1 MAVPPDAAAV
11 VSALRL
17 GWCMAEVRGR
27 NRPDP
32 PPGAGAEPPRPDHA
46 LPLEIERTPDE
57 LRIEA
62 ETLLIVL
69 AAKVGVD
76 GDGEKEP
83 SYARQ
88 VNSDAKALYL
98 ARESRDVTAGKLWND
113 LAELIYYFDAH
124 IQDILAARSET
135 QACGYQLGRAMAE
148 TYWALNPGAAAKA
161 SLAAPG
167 AAAPGAAFPGAA
179 AEASPAAPGAA
190 AEIPNP
196 VAWEYLLSEPR
207 CREIGRLAGRLS
219 RYFHMYTA
227 AAIAG
232 SAMVWMHVAA
242 DPRWRKNAAPAL
254 YQQIRHWFEFTIAA
268 QDPTTLISPY
278 ALLRNFRQV
287 AHVLRAFWLQ
297 FLLTGLAGAALIVLA
312 DLLASPRGTA
322 LAKSLLAA
330 AGVTGFSVAGVSAKL
345 KNQAQAL
352 LLRLRQDAYTD
363 LITVEITTAPPQPR
377 VLPGR
382 RRAKLAGMARQRS
395 VTPVSPN

>member
-32 PPGAGAEPPRPDHA
+32 PPGAGVEPPRPGHA
-46 LPLEIERTPDE
+46 LPLQIERTPDE

-62 ETLLIVL
+62 QKLLIAL

-76 GDGEKEP
+76 GDGKKQP

-88 VNSDAKALYL
+88 LDSDAKALYQ
-98 ARESRDVTAGKLWND
+98 ARESHDGTAGTLWD
-113 LAELIYYFDAH
+113 ELAEKIYKFDAH

-135 QACGYQLGRAMAE
+135 QSSGYQLGRAMAE
-148 TYWALNPGAAAKA
+148 AYWALDPRAAA
-161 SLAAPG
+161 G
-167 AAAPGAAFPGAA
+167 TGD
-179 AEASPAAPGAA
+179 PAAWG
-190 AEIPNP
+190 
-196 VAWEYLLSEPR
+196 YLLSGPR

-232 SAMVWMHVAA
+232 SAMVWMNVAA
-242 DPRWRKNAAPAL
+242 DPNWRKDAVPAL
-254 YQQIRHWFEFTIAA
+254 YQQIRHWYELTIAA
-268 QDPTTLISPY
+268 QDPTTLITPN

-297 FLLTGLAGAALIVLA
+297 FLLTGLAGAALIAFA

-322 LAKSLLAA
+322 LARSLLAA
-330 AGVTGFSVAGVSAKL
+330 AGVTGFSIAGISAKL

-382 RRAKLAGMARQRS
+382 RRAKLARMARQRS
-395 VTPVSPN
+395 VTPVTPN

>member
-1 MAVPPDAAAV
+1 MAVPGDAAAV

-27 NRPDP
+27 NRPDS
-32 PPGAGAEPPRPDHA
+32 PPGAGVEPPRPGHA

-62 ETLLIVL
+62 ETLLIAL

-76 GDGEKEP
+76 GDGKKQP

-88 VNSDAKALYL
+88 LNSDAEALYQ
-98 ARESRDVTAGKLWND
+98 ARKSHAGTASTQWDD
-113 LAELIYYFDAH
+113 LAELIYKFDAH
-124 IQDILAARSET
+124 IQDTLAARSET
-135 QACGYQLGRAMAE
+135 QSCGYQLGRAMAE
-148 TYWALNPGAAAKA
+148 AYWALD
-161 SLAAPG
+161 
-167 AAAPGAAFPGAA
+167 PGAA
-179 AEASPAAPGAA
+179 AEIPNPAAPGAA

-196 VAWEYLLSEPR
+196 VAWEYLLSGPR

-242 DPRWRKNAAPAL
+242 DPRWRGNAAPAL

-312 DLLASPRGTA
+312 DLLASPRGTT

-382 RRAKLAGMARQRS
+382 RRAKLAGMARQRY

>member
-32 PPGAGAEPPRPDHA
+32 PPGAGAEPPRPGHA

-62 ETLLIVL
+62 EMLLMSL

-76 GDGEKEP
+76 GDDKKEP

-88 VNSDAKALYL
+88 LNSDAEALYW
-98 ARESRDVTAGKLWND
+98 ARKSHAGTAGKQWDD
-113 LAELIYYFDAH
+113 LAELIYKFDAH

-135 QACGYQLGRAMAE
+135 QSCGYQLGRAMAE
-148 TYWALNPGAAAKA
+148 TYWALNPGAAAKVSPA
-161 SLAAPG
+161 VPG
-167 AAAPGAAFPGAA
+167 AAP
-179 AEASPAAPGAA
+179 EASPAVPGAA

-242 DPRWRKNAAPAL
+242 DPRWRGNAAPAL

-312 DLLASPRGTA
+312 DLLASPRGTT

-382 RRAKLAGMARQRS
+382 RRAKLAGMARERS